1 MAETQQKD
9 GAGTRSLTE
18 QLSHL
23 STALPGSQD
32 ECRAVGTRQYLFI
45 ARPLLGLTEPFDQSC
60 SRGSKP
66 ISLPSSLGL
75 PPPGSNPDA
84 ESNHYSPQLAPEL
97 LESGDWVIHLHPQ
110 HGPQTVAPDTF

>member
-9 GAGTRSLTE
+9 GAGTRLSLSSPAIFPLRC
-18 QLSHL
+18 Q
-23 STALPGSQD
+23 ALKMNVELLAHDSIYS
-32 ECRAVGTRQYLFI
+32 A

-84 ESNHYSPQLAPEL
+84 SNHYSPQPAPEL
-97 LESGDWVIHLHPQ
+97 LESRDWVIHLHPSM
-110 HGPQTVAPDTF
+110 GPRQ